1 MIHCRKAKFLSNQK
15 QRYEVLGVIR
25 GGTPRS
31 LNDQKEINELEKL
44 ADRYRN
50 INILNEVYYFVHL
63 FRYLVIA

>member
-1 MIHCRKAKFLSNQK
+1 MICCRKAKFLSNQK

-25 GGTPRS
+25 GGTSRFFEY
-31 LNDQKEINELEKL
+31 QKEITELQKL

-50 INILNEVYYFVHL
+50 INILNEVYFVHL